1 MRIALVTCEHPI
13 ERDDDLDFLIPALT
27 RAGAEVEAPPWS
39 KSRVDWA
46 SFDVAMLS
54 STRDYH
60 ERIGEFRKWLRATA
74 KLTRLRNSVE
84 LVDWNLD
91 KRYLLELEAAGVP
104 VIPTVWTDPGETE
117 TAITE
122 IEAEGWGDLI
132 IKPVVDLGARN
143 LVRVPAE
150 RGRAMLERYDAPTMI
165 QPYLP
170 SVAATGEIGLV
181 YAGGEF
187 SHALRKLPARGDFR
201 IQPQYGG
208 THEPLEA
215 TNEML
220 ELGAR
225 SLAVAPGPEPLY
237 ARLDLV
243 TLDDGSSA
251 VIELELIEP
260 ALYLDVEPTSA
271 VRLARALLAEAA

>member
-27 RAGAEVEAPPWS
+27 RAGAEVEAPGWS
-39 KSRVDWA
+39 KVGVDWS
-46 SFDVAMLS
+46 SFDLAMLS
-54 STRDYH
+54 STWDYH
-60 ERIGEFRKWLRATA
+60 ERLGDFRKWLGAAA
-74 KLTRLRNSVE
+74 KQTRLRNPLE
-84 LVDWNLD
+84 LVEWNLD
-91 KRYLLELEAAGVP
+91 KRYLLELEAAGLP
-104 VIPTVWTDPGETE
+104 VIPTVWVEPEQIDD
-117 TAITE
+117 ACAE
-122 IEAEGWGDLI
+122 IEAEGWPDLI
-132 IKPVVDLGARN
+132 IKPVIDLGARN
-143 LVRVPAE
+143 LVRVPIE
-150 RGRAMLERYDAPTMI
+150 RARAMLERYSVSTMV

-208 THEPLEA
+208 THEPLVATEA
-215 TNEML
+215 ML
-220 ELGAR
+220 EIGAR

-243 TLDDGSSA
+243 SLDDGSSA

-260 ALYLDVEPTSA
+260 ALYLDVEPASA
-271 VRLARALLAEAA
+271 VRLAQVLMSAAA